1 MNIGEQIKKAR
12 EEKGLSQRQLAKIAG
27 TNSSGLSK
35 IEAGEREPSLKILK
49 KICRYMDLNYNE
61 LVFELG
67 MGCKINPQNKL
78 IQDYYNNLDFEL
90 IKETYQTY
98 KNRYEMALNQLD
110 FLNKQYDTC
119 KTKEETELLI
129 DTIKMVE
136 YDNKTNKYIV
146 DLLSEKIINSFL
158 EKS

>member
-1 MNIGEQIKKAR
+1 
-12 EEKGLSQRQLAKIAG
+12 
-27 TNSSGLSK
+27 
-35 IEAGEREPSLKILK
+35 
-49 KICRYMDLNYNE
+49 
-61 LVFELG
+61 
-67 MGCKINPQNKL
+67 
-78 IQDYYNNLDFEL
+78 
-90 IKETYQTY
+90 
-98 KNRYEMALNQLD
+98 MALNQLD